1 MLGLVLLVILL
12 FTIAAPACCAFKP
25 SLYQGTSAGADAYDS
40 AESSKISA
48 KEAESA
54 PGGQTSTSA
63 DAEAKNKEAIAEG
76 RTYEAAFRAS
86 EGIYECEYLG
96 RKKQENI
103 SFDNPPIA
111 NYRWVQ
117 CFKGPP
123 FGYDLRVRF
132 DFGQTTQDKM
142 PAGWKF
148 REDMMPARHSHW
160 IIFLPNCVPEPGG
173 FRTYM
178 GSYGRQE
185 ASEKNI
191 SAIKAFVEKHHGEW

>member
-1 MLGLVLLVILL
+1 LALLGPVLLVILL

-86 EGIYECEYLG
+86 EGIYECVYMG

-103 SFDNPPIA
+103 SLDNPPIA

-123 FGYDLRVRF
+123 CGHGLPVMFE
-132 DFGQTTQDKM
+132 FGQTTEEKM
-142 PAGWKF
+142 PKGWKF
-148 REDMMPARHSHW
+148 SEDMMSARHSHW
-160 IIFLPNCVPEPGG
+160 IIFIPNCVPDLLRLWQSDVCPLPYIYC
-173 FRTYM
+173 TV
-178 GSYGRQE
+178 
-185 ASEKNI
+185 NI
-191 SAIKAFVEKHHGEW
+191 SRIVNIVAKW